1 MEVAMKWFLLLLV
14 IFAYA
19 TPAMSQSERKVLIKG
34 EFGLDT
40 YEVYYASG
48 ELKERVTVLD
58 GQRHGDYRFY
68 SQDGELR
75 IMTEYKNGKES
86 GIRRVFDDNGQI
98 IAAIRYVEGKKMQI
112 TVPFG
117 DLKEALARKNDR

>member
-1 MEVAMKWFLLLLV
+1 MKWFMLILV
-14 IFAYA
+14 MFAYA
-19 TPAMSQSERKVLIKG
+19 TPAMSQNERKVLIKG

-40 YEVYYASG
+40 YEVYYATG
-48 ELKERVTVLD
+48 ELKERANVLN

-68 SQDGELR
+68 SQSGELR
-75 IMTEYKNGKES
+75 IATEYKNGKES
-86 GIRRVFDDNGQI
+86 GIRKVFDDNGQMV
-98 IAAIRYVEGKKMQI
+98 AVIRYKDGKKMQI

>member
-1 MEVAMKWFLLLLV
+1 MKWFFLVLV

-19 TPAMSQSERKVLIKG
+19 TPAMSQSERKVLIKS
-34 EFGLDT
+34 EIGLDT

-58 GQRHGDYRFY
+58 GKRHGDYHFY
-68 SQDGELR
+68 SQSGLLR
-75 IMTEYKNGKES
+75 IATEYKNGQES
-86 GIRRVFDDNGQI
+86 GIRKVYDDNGQI
-98 IAAIRYVEGKKMQI
+98 IAAIRYKEGKKMQI

-117 DLKEALARKNDR
+117 DLKEALAKKNDR

>member
-1 MEVAMKWFLLLLV
+1 MKWFLLLLV

>member
-1 MEVAMKWFLLLLV
+1 MEVAMKWFMLVLV

-19 TPAMSQSERKVLIKG
+19 TPVMSQSERKVLIKG
-34 EFGLDT
+34 EFGSDT

-48 ELKERVTVLD
+48 ELKERASILD

-68 SQDGELR
+68 SQNGDVR
-75 IMTEYKNGKES
+75 IMTEYKNGKEN
-86 GIRRVFDDNGQI
+86 GIRKVFDDKGQI
-98 IAAIRYVEGKKMQI
+98 IAAIKYEEGKKMQI